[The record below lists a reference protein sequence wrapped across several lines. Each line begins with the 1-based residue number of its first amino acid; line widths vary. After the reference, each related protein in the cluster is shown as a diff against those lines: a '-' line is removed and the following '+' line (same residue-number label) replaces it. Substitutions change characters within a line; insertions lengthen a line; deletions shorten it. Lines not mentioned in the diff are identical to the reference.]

1 MNIAKQAFCAVR
13 NRINEPRDIRVFLFL
28 IYFLALI
35 GGVSALDTP
44 PQSVEGELGITLS
57 YIWAGFITLGGFA
70 GIASVN
76 GGRWWLERIACMC
89 AAVGTALYTVVLV
102 ALEIGGDRG
111 TNGIPA
117 ACLIGITILVFGYRA
132 WRIRGFDYEP
142 RR

>member
-13 NRINEPRDIRVFLFL
+13 SRINEPRDIRVFLFL
-28 IYFLALI
+28 IYALALV
-35 GGVSALDTP
+35 GGLSALDTP
-44 PQSVEGELGITLS
+44 PQSVDNELGTTLS

-70 GIASVN
+70 GLLSVN

-89 AAVGTALYTVVLV
+89 AAVGTALYTVVLG
-102 ALEIGGDRG
+102 ALHFSDDASS
-111 TNGIPA
+111 NGIPA
-117 ACLIGITILVFGYRA
+117 VCLIAIAILVFGYRA